1 MNRRFLTLITLF
13 IGVALFA
20 VFFHS
25 CRDLGDNYSYDDVNG
40 IQLRAD
46 AASLLLTNKT
56 IETVYYM
63 AVEEV
68 TFTFIDWIASCEVSR
83 SVQSG
88 STIQISYSKVA
99 GYKKGCRVVV
109 VWWHCSG
116 TNIYQ
121 PGSWRTA
128 VVQTP

>member
-1 MNRRFLTLITLF
+1 MNKHFRTLITLF
-13 IGVALFA
+13 IGVTLFT

-46 AASLLLTNKT
+46 AAGLSLTNKT
-56 IETVYYM
+56 VETVYYM

-68 TFTFIDWIASCEVSR
+68 TFTFIDWIMTCETSR

-88 STIQISYSKVA
+88 STIQIPYSQVT
-99 GYKKGCRVVV
+99 GYKKGCQVVV

-128 VVQTP
+128 VCKTP